1 MVPHSNLC
9 NYVVRLSLGW
19 SLDKG
24 QDYTSLSPNWH
35 DEQCLII
42 SFCGTL
48 EHFPSR
54 ISLFSKG
61 SQAWMHLGQFC
72 FLNNKW
78 HYQYYFFGDCPYPV
92 NIFTLLAVFV
102 ASKSRDCHTEGEKSY
117 FLYLQQYQWADIR
130 NKTICASVRYLLYRI
145 DENGWPTFS
154 EDQRKKRML
163 TVSAP
168 ALATLIPAKWSHPCS
183 LPFFLT
189 VSVSVPPVTID
200 CIPSTIGEC
209 KYLVLI
215 SDGFVFE
222 LQSQRFLSP
231 PYLVL

>member
-1 MVPHSNLC
+1 MNNVWLSASVVHSN
-9 NYVVRLSLGW
+9 
-19 SLDKG
+19 
-24 QDYTSLSPNWH
+24 
-35 DEQCLII
+35 
-42 SFCGTL
+42 
-48 EHFPSR
+48 

-117 FLYLQQYQWADIR
+117 FLYLQQYQWTDIR

-209 KYLVLI
+209 KYLVLNL
-215 SDGFVFE
+215 SYNLKDF
-222 LQSQRFLSP
+222 FLP
-231 PYLVL
+231 PTYFSRASTCWASFSVL